1 MVIVTATPPIM
12 FFAYASHII
21 TRKLSIHISSLQGY
35 HMVVKVII
43 KITFLDASSVVAY
56 KEAIKRAARKKE
68 EREYMKIRQKGLKE
82 KLQPKVKSHTAKYIK
97 HVRKRNKAKENLLK
111 SPGINF
117 KMNVDHFE
125 GFGRP

>member
-1 MVIVTATPPIM
+1 
-12 FFAYASHII
+12 
-21 TRKLSIHISSLQGY
+21 
-35 HMVVKVII
+35 MVVKVIT

-56 KEAIKRAARKKE
+56 KEATKRAARKKE

-111 SPGINF
+111 SAGINS
-117 KMNVDHFE
+117 KMNADHFE
-125 GFGRP
+125 GFG

>member
-1 MVIVTATPPIM
+1 MV
-12 FFAYASHII
+12 
-21 TRKLSIHISSLQGY
+21 K
-35 HMVVKVII
+35 VKVIT